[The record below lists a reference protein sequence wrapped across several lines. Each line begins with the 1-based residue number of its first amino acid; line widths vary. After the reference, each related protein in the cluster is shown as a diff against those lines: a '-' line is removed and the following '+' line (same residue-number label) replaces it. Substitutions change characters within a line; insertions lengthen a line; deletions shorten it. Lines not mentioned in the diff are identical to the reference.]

1 MAINNGIK
9 SIKETVEN
17 FNLQRPVSQLAFLQT
32 RVAVGG
38 ITECELIAYRRL
50 STSIIGSI
58 NDNHKEGELKSRDI
72 KSFHVKSGVKNK
84 FFKNRHIAVLM
95 ESITSDYYSDFFGES
110 TAKAIIEQDEFFLNS
125 LLAENLPQNF
135 GCNVIISLTGNI
147 DADVERLCELVRLL
161 VKRSI
166 KELVSSQ
173 VDSIKVKQCNP
184 WQTIQRKDEPISDN
198 HLVINYIDNS
208 QESLLDIDLL
218 QQILYVLGM
227 LKKIQNKEHQER
239 AVKKKAENKKVYD
252 EVHKNLPKEQD
263 VYNIL
268 PEAILGDK
276 KQEIS
281 LDKQQPKD
289 VKADKK
295 AKTIQTN
302 NSGQI
307 DESNNYPES
316 KTNKK
321 QSLLAL
327 IKKPLSIRM
336 PVSKS
341 KKEQRIAKDLL
352 IKRLS
357 LVKNKYLTIGVLD
370 NQQPNIQDIIYPDYN
385 RKSANSIEGVK
396 VIESILEATLSNKDN
411 IDSDS
416 LNHSFIDVTAGI
428 FSKLNWKSNKSDN

>member
-1 MAINNGIK
+1 MNDGIK
-9 SIKETVEN
+9 SIKETIET
-17 FNLQRPVSQLAFLQT
+17 FKLQRPVSQLTFLQT

-50 STSIIGSI
+50 STSIIRVI
-58 NDNHKEGELKSRDI
+58 NENHKEGNTKSRDI

-110 TAKAIIEQDEFFLNS
+110 AAKAITEQDEFFLNS

-135 GCNVIISLTGNI
+135 GCNVIISLTGDI
-147 DADVERLCELVRLL
+147 DADVERLSELVRLL

-218 QQILYVLGM
+218 QQILYILGM

-239 AVKKKAENKKVYD
+239 AIKKIAENKKIHD

-268 PEAILGDK
+268 PEPILGEK
-276 KQEIS
+276 RKEIGLEKQI
-281 LDKQQPKD
+281 PKD
-289 VKADKK
+289 IKADRE
-295 AKTIQTN
+295 AKIIQAD
-302 NSGQI
+302 NSGVI

-316 KTNKK
+316 KANTKP
-321 QSLLAL
+321 SLLGL
-327 IKKPLSIRM
+327 IKRPLSIRM
-336 PVSKS
+336 PTSKS
-341 KKEQRIAKDLL
+341 KKAQRAAKELL
-352 IKRLS
+352 VKKLS
-357 LVKNKYLTIGVLD
+357 LINNKYLTIGLLE
-370 NQQPNIQDIIYPDYN
+370 NRQPNIQDIIYPDYN
-385 RKSANSIEGVK
+385 RKSTSSIEGVK
-396 VIESILEATLSNKDN
+396 VIESILEATLSNKDS

-416 LNHSFIDVTAGI
+416 LNHSFIDVTSGI
-428 FSKLNWKSNKSDN
+428 FSKLNWKSNKSDK

>member
-1 MAINNGIK
+1 MNKGIK
-9 SIKETVEN
+9 SIKETVES
-17 FNLQRPVSQLAFLQT
+17 FNIQRPVSQLAFLQT

-50 STSIIGSI
+50 SNSIISTV
-58 NDNHKEGELKSRDI
+58 NDNHNEGKLKSRDI
-72 KSFHVKSGVKNK
+72 QSFHVKSGVKNK

-95 ESITSDYYSDFFGES
+95 ESITSDYYSDFFGEDV
-110 TAKAIIEQDEFFLNS
+110 ARAIVEQDEFFLNT

-135 GCNVIISLTGNI
+135 GCNVIISLSGDI
-147 DADVERLCELVRLL
+147 DADVNRLAELVRLL

-184 WQTIQRKDEPISDN
+184 WQTILRKDEPISNN
-198 HLVINYIDNS
+198 HLVINYVDNS

-239 AVKKKAENKKVYD
+239 AIKKIAENKKIYD

-268 PEAILGDK
+268 PEPILGDR
-276 KQEIS
+276 KQEVD
-281 LDKQQPKD
+281 LNKQQTRD

-295 AKTIQTN
+295 ARTTQSPNTGK
-302 NSGQI
+302 I
-307 DESNNYPES
+307 DESNNYPKSEAN
-316 KTNKK
+316 TK

-327 IKKPLSIRM
+327 IKKPLSISM
-336 PVSKS
+336 PMSKS
-341 KKEQRIAKDLL
+341 KKSQKIAKELL
-352 IKRLS
+352 IKRLDS
-357 LVKNKYLTIGVLD
+357 IKNKYLTIGLLD
-370 NQQPNIQDIIYPDYN
+370 NQQPNTQDIIYPQYDK
-385 RKSANSIEGVK
+385 KSVGSIEGVK
-396 VIESILEATLSNKDN
+396 VIESILEATLRNKDN

-416 LNHSFIDVTAGI
+416 LNHSFIDVTAGV
-428 FSKLNWKSNKSDN
+428 FSKLNWKSNKTDI

>member
-1 MAINNGIK
+1 MNKGIK

-17 FNLQRPVSQLAFLQT
+17 FNIQRPVSQLAFLQT

-50 STSIIGSI
+50 SNSIISTV
-58 NDNHKEGELKSRDI
+58 NDNHNEGKLKSRDI
-72 KSFHVKSGVKNK
+72 QSFHVKSGVKNK

-95 ESITSDYYSDFFGES
+95 ESITSDYYSDFFGEDVS
-110 TAKAIIEQDEFFLNS
+110 RAIVEQDEFFLNT

-135 GCNVIISLTGNI
+135 GCNVIISLSGDI
-147 DADVERLCELVRLL
+147 DADVNRLAELVRLL

-184 WQTIQRKDEPISDN
+184 WQTILRKDEPISNN

-239 AVKKKAENKKVYD
+239 AIKKIAENKKIYD

-268 PEAILGDK
+268 PEPILGDR
-276 KQEIS
+276 KQEVD
-281 LDKQQPKD
+281 LNKQQTRD

-295 AKTIQTN
+295 ARTTQSPNTGK
-302 NSGQI
+302 I
-307 DESNNYPES
+307 DESNNYPKSEVN
-316 KTNKK
+316 TK

-327 IKKPLSIRM
+327 IKKPLSISM
-336 PVSKS
+336 PMSKS
-341 KKEQRIAKDLL
+341 KKSQKIAKELL
-352 IKRLS
+352 IKRLDS
-357 LVKNKYLTIGVLD
+357 IKNKYLTIGLLD
-370 NQQPNIQDIIYPDYN
+370 NQQPNTQDIIYPEYDK
-385 RKSANSIEGVK
+385 KSVGSIEGVK
-396 VIESILEATLSNKDN
+396 VIESILEAALRNKDN

-416 LNHSFIDVTAGI
+416 LNHSFIDVTAGV
-428 FSKLNWKSNKSDN
+428 FSKLNWKSNKTDI

>member
-1 MAINNGIK
+1 MNKGIK

-17 FNLQRPVSQLAFLQT
+17 FNIQRPVSQLAFLQT

-50 STSIIGSI
+50 SNSIISTV
-58 NDNHKEGELKSRDI
+58 NDNHNEGKLKSRDI
-72 KSFHVKSGVKNK
+72 QSFHVKSGVKNK

-95 ESITSDYYSDFFGES
+95 ESITSDYYSDFFGEDV
-110 TAKAIIEQDEFFLNS
+110 ARAIVEQDEFFLNT

-135 GCNVIISLTGNI
+135 GCNVIISLSGDI
-147 DADVERLCELVRLL
+147 DADVNRLAELVRLL

-184 WQTIQRKDEPISDN
+184 WQTILRKDEPISNN
-198 HLVINYIDNS
+198 HLVINYVDNS

-239 AVKKKAENKKVYD
+239 AIKKIAENKKIYD

-268 PEAILGDK
+268 PEPILGDR
-276 KQEIS
+276 KQEVD
-281 LDKQQPKD
+281 LNKQQTRD

-295 AKTIQTN
+295 ARTTQSPNTGK
-302 NSGQI
+302 I
-307 DESNNYPES
+307 DESNNYPKSEAN
-316 KTNKK
+316 TK

-327 IKKPLSIRM
+327 IKKPLSISM
-336 PVSKS
+336 PMSKS
-341 KKEQRIAKDLL
+341 KKSQKIAKELL
-352 IKRLS
+352 IKRLDS
-357 LVKNKYLTIGVLD
+357 IKNKYLTIGLLD
-370 NQQPNIQDIIYPDYN
+370 NQQPNTQDIIYPQYDK
-385 RKSANSIEGVK
+385 KSVGSIEGVK
-396 VIESILEATLSNKDN
+396 VIESILEATLRNKDN

-416 LNHSFIDVTAGI
+416 LNHSFIDVTAGV
-428 FSKLNWKSNKSDN
+428 FSKLNWKSNKTDI

>member
-1 MAINNGIK
+1 MNKGIK

-17 FNLQRPVSQLAFLQT
+17 FNIQRPVSQLAFLQT

-50 STSIIGSI
+50 SNSIISTV
-58 NDNHKEGELKSRDI
+58 NDNHNEGKLKSRDI
-72 KSFHVKSGVKNK
+72 QSFHVKSGVKNK

-95 ESITSDYYSDFFGES
+95 ESITSDYYSDFFGEDVS
-110 TAKAIIEQDEFFLNS
+110 RAIVEQDEFFLNT

-135 GCNVIISLTGNI
+135 GCNVIISLSGDI
-147 DADVERLCELVRLL
+147 DADVNRLAELVRLL

-184 WQTIQRKDEPISDN
+184 WQTILRKDEPISNN

-239 AVKKKAENKKVYD
+239 AIKKIAENKKIYD

-268 PEAILGDK
+268 PEPILGDR
-276 KQEIS
+276 KQEVD
-281 LDKQQPKD
+281 LNKQQTRD

-295 AKTIQTN
+295 ARTTQSPNTGK
-302 NSGQI
+302 I
-307 DESNNYPES
+307 DESNNYPKSEVN
-316 KTNKK
+316 TK

-327 IKKPLSIRM
+327 IKKPLSISM
-336 PVSKS
+336 PMSKS
-341 KKEQRIAKDLL
+341 KKSQKIAKDLL
-352 IKRLS
+352 IKRLDS
-357 LVKNKYLTIGVLD
+357 IKNKYLTIGLLD
-370 NQQPNIQDIIYPDYN
+370 NQQPNTQDIIYPEYDK
-385 RKSANSIEGVK
+385 KSVGSIEGVK
-396 VIESILEATLSNKDN
+396 VIESILEAALRNKDN

-416 LNHSFIDVTAGI
+416 LNHSFIDVTAGV
-428 FSKLNWKSNKSDN
+428 FSKLNWKSNKTDI